1 MNPSRLRR
9 TVVAPARPRR
19 RARRVGPVLVGLGL
33 VAGQVA
39 LTAAHPSTA
48 LAVPTTA
55 AIPASPTA
63 AAVTSTAVTASSAS
77 VAAAGSASQRG
88 IDVASH
94 QHPGGAP
101 IDWRSVAGWGVDFA
115 YIKATEGPVNGG
127 NTYVNPYFDADWRGA
142 GAAGI
147 LRGAYHYARPRL
159 PISTAVY
166 DAQKFLL
173 TTGAF
178 TGYADLPPVLDLEE
192 TGGLTGSDL
201 VAWADA
207 WMTEIT
213 RQTGRWPML
222 YSAPWYLDGSVG
234 GAEELADHPMWIAD
248 YSGAG
253 YPRRLPS
260 GWSSWTIWQFTP
272 SAQIPGIPAPV
283 DLNAACD
290 LRAYVQNP
298 C

>member
-1 MNPSRLRR
+1 
-9 TVVAPARPRR
+9 
-19 RARRVGPVLVGLGL
+19 

-39 LTAAHPSTA
+39 LAASHPTAA
-48 LAVPTTA
+48 LAVP
-55 AIPASPTA
+55 A
-63 AAVTSTAVTASSAS
+63 AAALPAAPAATAVASTAT
-77 VAAAGSASQRG
+77 AAAGSATQRG
-88 IDVASH
+88 VDVASH

-101 IDWRSVAGWGVDFA
+101 IDWPAVAAWGVDFA

-127 NTYVNPYFDADWRGA
+127 NTYVNPYFAADWRGA

-159 PISTAVY
+159 PVSTAVH

-173 TTGAF
+173 TTGPF
-178 TGYADLPPVLDLEE
+178 GGPADLPPVLDLEE
-192 TGGLTGSDL
+192 TGGLRGADL

-207 WMTEIT
+207 WMGEIT

-234 GAEELADHPMWIAD
+234 GAAALADHPMWIAD
-248 YSGAG
+248 YSGSS
-253 YPRRLPS
+253 YPRRLPA
-260 GWSSWTIWQFTP
+260 GWSRWTIWQFTP
-272 SAQIPGIPAPV
+272 SARIPGIPAPV